1 LPDNQPDV
9 DRLFPG
15 FSAYPAVHELHTE
28 HEHGMPS
35 ELQAFQYTEDEH
47 GISLVDAEEDTSE
60 TVVELEVDV
69 GVEALP
75 EDVPAMVDDVASVAS
90 SAFVSPPP
98 GPAAIALE
106 NARNQLFA
114 DLTNR
119 GKPFLTRR
127 IQPSVEWKDLPRRKV
142 IKVQPFRPT
151 PSKHT
156 TNILPEEI
164 DRYVLTAPRPRWDK
178 EEWYR
183 AVLKN
188 NYMFAV
194 WVAKRAE
201 ERRKAAEAAAR
212 RAEEA
217 QRVEDA
223 RRTAEARRAEEA
235 RQQQQ
240 AAANG
245 AKRAAR
251 RAEQQRKLDEV
262 RAKRKL
268 AVAKLHGKA
277 I

>member
-1 LPDNQPDV
+1 LPGNQPDV
-9 DRLFPG
+9 DRLFPQ

-47 GISLVDAEEDTSE
+47 GISRVDAEEDTSE

-114 DLTNR
+114 ELTNR

-201 ERRKAAEAAAR
+201 QRRKAAEAAA
-212 RAEEA
+212 
-217 QRVEDA
+217 Q
-223 RRTAEARRAEEA
+223 RAEEA

-240 AAANG
+240 AAAIG